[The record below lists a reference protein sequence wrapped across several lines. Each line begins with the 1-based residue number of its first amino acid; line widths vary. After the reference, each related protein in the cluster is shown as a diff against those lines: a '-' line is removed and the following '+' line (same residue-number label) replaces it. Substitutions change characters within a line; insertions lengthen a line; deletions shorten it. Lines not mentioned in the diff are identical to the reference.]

1 MDLWFLNEYLHL
13 LRYMILNRSVYCD
26 HTYDFWS
33 EGERLLTVFFRSFD
47 CGDHRVAELALR
59 LMIDTFFL
67 PSSPQPSQLFPSEGV
82 SNTRYG
88 TTVRPLALGSPFYLA
103 ASPSVKARSTP
114 SSSIVIVEIFIT
126 GAKTDSFRFHL
137 DLNQLLRKLA
147 PRGG

>member
-1 MDLWFLNEYLHL
+1 
-13 LRYMILNRSVYCD
+13 MILNRSVYYD
-26 HTYDFWS
+26 HTNDFWS

-47 CGDHRVAELALR
+47 SGDHRVAELALR
-59 LMIDTFFL
+59 LMIDTYFL
-67 PSSPQPSQLFPSEGV
+67 SSSSQRSQSSPSEGV
-82 SNTRYG
+82 SSIRYV
-88 TTVRPLALGSPFYLA
+88 TPVRPLAMGSPFYSPT
-103 ASPSVKARSTP
+103 SPSVKARSTP